1 MIASSPMP
9 PLPSSAGKGFL
20 LGTTTLLGLP
30 CRDGLPRIPN
40 ASGATGSVLA
50 NAVMLPTPVL
60 AGFAEHFPRYLV
72 HQIDDEPQRGPP
84 APAELQARLDDNRLE
99 VAARPPGGGCS
110 PSSRREP

>member
-1 MIASSPMP
+1 
-9 PLPSSAGKGFL
+9 
-20 LGTTTLLGLP
+20 
-30 CRDGLPRIPN
+30 
-40 ASGATGSVLA
+40 
-50 NAVMLPTPVL
+50 MLPTPVL